1 MTLTL
6 NRDIIHTTPRDAATI
21 IILRD
26 GAAGLEVF
34 LLKRHSASE
43 VLGGAYVFPGGKVD
57 AADSTIPTHCLNQ
70 SPSELHKRLCEAQLE
85 PSQALGIFVAALREA
100 FEECGVLF
108 ADPIK
113 HPELVQQAHALHRQG
128 IAFAE
133 VLARLGLKLNTDS
146 VLPWT
151 RWVTSTQPSMSN
163 KRFDARFFVA
173 QAPDLQTAQH
183 DDYETTDSV
192 WIQPRAALEQYWSH
206 HITLAPPQIMSL
218 AHLSRHACVQSV
230 LNEARSRPPALV
242 HTEPFDDAQG
252 QRVLRYPGDPEHSQP
267 QRVMPGPT
275 RLHHRNQRFE
285 PSGGFE
291 ALFAD

>member
-1 MTLTL
+1 MALTL
-6 NRDIIHTTPRDAATI
+6 NRDIIHTTPRDAASI
-21 IILRD
+21 IMLRD
-26 GAAGLEVF
+26 GPIGLEVF

-57 AADSTIPTHCLNQ
+57 VADSTMPPNCLNQ

-85 PSQALGIFVAALREA
+85 PRQALGIFVAALREA

-108 ADPIK
+108 ADPIL

-128 IAFAE
+128 TGFSE
-133 VLARLGLKLNTDS
+133 VLARLGMKLKTEC

-173 QAPDLQTAQH
+173 QAPELQTAKH
-183 DDYETTDSV
+183 DNYETTDSV
-192 WIQPRAALEQYWSH
+192 WIQPRAALEQYWNH

-230 LNEARSRPPALV
+230 LNEALSRPPALV
-242 HTEPFDDAQG
+242 QTEPFDDAQG

-267 QRVMPGPT
+267 QRVIPGPT
-275 RLHHRNQRFE
+275 RLHHRNERFE